1 MESTL
6 RLQVLLQAIDKAS
19 APLRNI
25 GRSGKEAS
33 KELRDTLADLRKLK
47 TQQDALGKFQQAQ
60 AALKGTSEQLA
71 TMRQR
76 VQELRE
82 AGRSG
87 TALLGPSY
95 AKDLA
100 QAEREAGRLTQQ
112 LATQANTVRDLRGR
126 LATLGLD
133 QVAGAEQ
140 RLASAMA
147 RTNAQADAQRARL
160 TALATAE
167 KRLQATRERAGQL
180 AAAGVGATAAG
191 AAVLGPI
198 GASVRE
204 FAKFED
210 AMLGI
215 ARQVNGARSP
225 TGELTQVYW
234 DMARQ
239 VHQLGREIPLATTE
253 IADMVTAGARM
264 EVPTEQLAAYTRTAA
279 MMAIAF
285 DAVPAHI
292 AEQMGKV
299 GKNFRIPLTDIG
311 ALADSIN
318 YLDDNAISKGDE
330 IIDVLNR
337 ISGVT
342 STVAMSAK
350 DAAALSSTLL
360 TLGERP
366 ETAATAV
373 NAIVQKFA
381 AATKG
386 TKKFQDA
393 VREIGLDSGQIQ
405 AGMSKDATGTLINV
419 IDAIR
424 KLPEAKRVGVMVE
437 LVGLEHSDTLAKL
450 VTKPEE
456 FERQRKLAN
465 GLAAVGSMAREAAA
479 RGDTLSARW
488 QIFQNRIFE
497 VSTTLGENLKP
508 ALVDIMDTVG
518 GVLEKVTAWTQ
529 AHPDLTAAILKTGAV
544 VGGLLVLSGGL
555 LLSIASVL
563 GPLALLRYSWAMLAT
578 QGPLLIG
585 AVKGVAG
592 AVLGLGRLML
602 TNPIGLAITALVATL
617 WYLWDNWDK
626 VKAIFTQSWDV
637 FTSVIS
643 GNIDHLVDKLR
654 NLTKAGQDLLPG
666 WMQYGTL
673 GLILKGAGALLG
685 PGDAPVAAPPAMDT
699 RKPVTASAAGAG
711 RGGINPISIGNLN
724 VYPSP
729 GMDEVALARHTRAE
743 IDRYNREQAA
753 RGRSSLRDRD

>member
-33 KELRDTLADLRKLK
+33 KELRDTLTDLRKLK

-87 TALLGPSY
+87 TALLGPNY
-95 AKDLA
+95 AKDMA
-100 QAEREAGRLTQQ
+100 QAEREAARLTQH
-112 LATQANTVRDLRGR
+112 LAAQANTVRDLKGR
-126 LATLGLD
+126 LATLGID
-133 QVAGAEQ
+133 QVTGAEQ
-140 RLASAMA
+140 RLAEAMA
-147 RTNAQADAQRARL
+147 QTNRQADTQRARL
-160 TALATAE
+160 LAITEAE
-167 KRLQATRERAGQL
+167 KRLQSTRERAGQL

-191 AAVLGPI
+191 TATLTPIVAA
-198 GASVRE
+198 VRE
-204 FAKFED
+204 FTKFED

-225 TGELTQVYW
+225 TGELTAIYW

-337 ISGVT
+337 ISGVV

-386 TKKFQDA
+386 TKKFQQA

-405 AGMSKDATGTLINV
+405 TGMSKDATGTLINV

-456 FERQRKLAN
+456 LARQRELAN
-465 GLAAVGSMAREAAA
+465 GLAAQGSMAREAAA
-479 RGDTLSARW
+479 RADTLSARW
-488 QIFQNRIFE
+488 QIFQNRMFE
-497 VSTTLGENLKP
+497 VSSTLGENLKP
-508 ALVDIMDTVG
+508 ALVDIMDTIG
-518 GVLEKVTAWTQ
+518 GVLENVTAWTK
-529 AHPDLTAAILKTGAV
+529 AHPELTSFILKTAAAV
-544 VGGLLVLSGGL
+544 GVFMLFAGGL
-555 LLSIASVL
+555 LLSISSVL
-563 GPLALLRYSWAMLAT
+563 GPLALLRYSWAILIAKSPLLAT
-578 QGPLLIG
+578 AIDVIGIAVRGLG
-585 AVKGVAG
+585 AV
-592 AVLGLGRLML
+592 ML
-602 TNPIGLAITALVATL
+602 SNPIGLAITALVATL
-617 WYLWDNWDK
+617 WYLWSNWDN
-626 VKAIFTQSWDV
+626 VKALFAQSWEV
-637 FTSVIS
+637 LTSVVS
-643 GNIDHLVDKLR
+643 GNIDHLIDKIR
-654 NLTKAGQDLLPG
+654 NLSKTIQDLMPPG
-666 WMQYGTL
+666 FGSTPWGFLWKVADWGVNL
-673 GLILKGAGALLG
+673 GK
-685 PGDAPVAAPPAMDT
+685 DTPPIDT
-699 RKPVTASAAGAG
+699 RKPLPATGAGAG
-711 RGGINPISIGNLN
+711 RGSVNPGGPVAIN

-729 GMDEVALARHTRAE
+729 GMDEAALARLTRAE
-743 IDRYNREQAA
+743 MERYNREQAA

>member
-33 KELRDTLADLRKLK
+33 KELRDTLTDLRKLK

-95 AKDLA
+95 AKDMA
-100 QAEREAGRLTQQ
+100 QAEREAARLTQQ
-112 LATQANTVRDLRGR
+112 LATQANTVRDLKGR
-126 LATLGLD
+126 LATLGID
-133 QVAGAEQ
+133 QVTGAEQ
-140 RLASAMA
+140 RLAEAMA
-147 RTNAQADAQRARL
+147 QTNRQADTQRARL
-160 TALATAE
+160 LAITEAE
-167 KRLQATRERAGQL
+167 KRLQSTRERAGQL

-191 AAVLGPI
+191 TATLTPIVAA
-198 GASVRE
+198 VRE
-204 FAKFED
+204 FTKFED

-225 TGELTQVYW
+225 TGELTAIYW

-337 ISGVT
+337 ISGVI

-386 TKKFQDA
+386 TKKFQEA
-393 VREIGLDSGQIQ
+393 VKEMGLDSGKIQ
-405 AGMSKDATGTLINV
+405 AGMTKDATGTLINV

-456 FERQRKLAN
+456 LARQRELAN
-465 GLAAVGSMAREAAA
+465 GLAAQGSMAREAAA
-479 RGDTLSARW
+479 RADTLSARW
-488 QIFQNRIFE
+488 QIFQNRMFE
-497 VSTTLGENLKP
+497 VSSTLGENLKP
-508 ALVDIMDTVG
+508 ALVDIMDTIG
-518 GVLEKVTAWTQ
+518 GVLENVTAWTK
-529 AHPDLTAAILKTGAV
+529 AHPELTSFILKTAAAV
-544 VGGLLVLSGGL
+544 GVFMLFAGGL
-555 LLSIASVL
+555 LLSISSVL
-563 GPLALLRYSWAMLAT
+563 GPLALLRYSWAILIAKSPLLAT
-578 QGPLLIG
+578 AIDVIGIAVRGLG
-585 AVKGVAG
+585 AV
-592 AVLGLGRLML
+592 ML
-602 TNPIGLAITALVATL
+602 SNPIGLAITALVATL
-617 WYLWDNWDK
+617 WYLWSNWDN
-626 VKAIFTQSWDV
+626 VKALFAQSWEV
-637 FTSVIS
+637 LTSVVS
-643 GNIDHLVDKLR
+643 GNIDHLIDKIR
-654 NLTKAGQDLLPG
+654 NLSKTIQDLMPPG
-666 WMQYGTL
+666 FGSTPWGFLWKVADWGVNL
-673 GLILKGAGALLG
+673 GK
-685 PGDAPVAAPPAMDT
+685 DTPPIDT
-699 RKPVTASAAGAG
+699 RKPLPATGAGAG
-711 RGGINPISIGNLN
+711 RGSVNPGGPVAIN

-729 GMDEVALARHTRAE
+729 GMDEAALARLTRAE
-743 IDRYNREQAA
+743 MERYNREQAA

>member
-1 MESTL
+1 MDSTL

-95 AKDLA
+95 AKDMA
-100 QAEREAGRLTQQ
+100 QAEREAARLTQQ
-112 LATQANTVRDLRGR
+112 LATQANTVRDLKGR
-126 LATLGLD
+126 LATLGID
-133 QVAGAEQ
+133 QVTGAEK
-140 RLASAMA
+140 RLAEAMA
-147 RTNAQADAQRARL
+147 HTNRQADTQRARL
-160 TALATAE
+160 RAITEAE
-167 KRLQATRERAGQL
+167 KRLQDTRQRAGQL

-191 AAVLGPI
+191 AAVLGPV

-225 TGELTQVYW
+225 TGELTAVYW

-386 TKKFQDA
+386 TKKFQEA

-405 AGMSKDATGTLINV
+405 TGMSKDATGTLINV

-456 FERQRKLAN
+456 LARQRELAN
-465 GLAAVGSMAREAAA
+465 GLAAQGSMAREAAA
-479 RGDTLSARW
+479 RADTLSARW
-488 QIFQNRIFE
+488 QIFQNRMFE
-497 VSTTLGENLKP
+497 VSSTLGKTLKP
-508 ALVDIMDTVG
+508 ALVDIMNTVG
-518 GVLEKVTAWTQ
+518 GVLEKVAAWTA
-529 AHPDLTAAILKTGAV
+529 AHPDLTAAILKTAAV
-544 VGGLLVLSGGL
+544 VGGLLVLAGGL
-555 LLSIASVL
+555 LLAVSSVL
-563 GPLALLRYSWAMLAT
+563 GPLALLRFSWAMLAT

-585 AVKGVAG
+585 AVKGIGAAVRILG
-592 AVLGLGRLML
+592 AVVVG
-602 TNPIGLAITALVATL
+602 NPIGLAITALVVAL
-617 WYLWDNWDK
+617 WYLWDNWDN
-626 VKAIFTQSWDV
+626 VKALFSQSWDV

-643 GNIDHLVDKLR
+643 GDVDHLIDKIR
-654 NLTKAGQDLLPG
+654 NLSKTIQDLMPSG
-666 WMQYGTL
+666 FDSTPWGMFWKAADYVVNL
-673 GLILKGAGALLG
+673 GK
-685 PGDAPVAAPPAMDT
+685 DSPPIDT
-699 RKPVTASAAGAG
+699 RKPVQSSSAGAG
-711 RGGINPISIGNLN
+711 RGSINPGGPVAIN

-729 GMDEVALARHTRAE
+729 GMDEAALARLTRAE
-743 IDRYNREQAA
+743 MERYNREQAA

>member
-33 KELRDTLADLRKLK
+33 KELRDTLTDLRKLK

-87 TALLGPSY
+87 TALLGPNY
-95 AKDLA
+95 AKDMA
-100 QAEREAGRLTQQ
+100 QAEREAARLTQH
-112 LATQANTVRDLRGR
+112 LAAQANTVRDLKGR
-126 LATLGLD
+126 LATLGID
-133 QVAGAEQ
+133 QVTGAEQ
-140 RLASAMA
+140 RLAEAMA
-147 RTNAQADAQRARL
+147 QTNRQADTQRARL
-160 TALATAE
+160 LAITEAE
-167 KRLQATRERAGQL
+167 KRLQSTRERAGQL

-191 AAVLGPI
+191 TATLTPIVAA
-198 GASVRE
+198 VRE
-204 FAKFED
+204 FTKFED

-225 TGELTQVYW
+225 TGELTAIYW

-299 GKNFRIPLTDIG
+299 GKNFGIPLTGITS
-311 ALADSIN
+311 LADSIN

-337 ISGVT
+337 ISGVV

-386 TKKFQDA
+386 TKKFQEA
-393 VREIGLDSGQIQ
+393 VKEMGLDSGKIQ
-405 AGMSKDATGTLINV
+405 AGMTKDATGTLINV

-424 KLPEAKRVGVMVE
+424 KLPESKRVGVMVE

-456 FERQRKLAN
+456 LARQRELAN
-465 GLAAVGSMAREAAA
+465 GLAAQGSMAREAAA
-479 RGDTLSARW
+479 RADTLSARW
-488 QIFQNRIFE
+488 QIFQNRMFE
-497 VSTTLGENLKP
+497 VSSTLGENLKP
-508 ALVDIMDTVG
+508 ALVDIMDTIG
-518 GVLEKVTAWTQ
+518 GVLENVTAWTK
-529 AHPDLTAAILKTGAV
+529 AHPELTSFILKTAAAV
-544 VGGLLVLSGGL
+544 GVFMLFAGGL
-555 LLSIASVL
+555 LLSISSVL
-563 GPLALLRYSWAMLAT
+563 GPLALLRYSWAILIAKSPLLAT
-578 QGPLLIG
+578 AIDVIGIAVRGLG
-585 AVKGVAG
+585 AV
-592 AVLGLGRLML
+592 ML
-602 TNPIGLAITALVATL
+602 SNPIGLAITALVATL
-617 WYLWDNWDK
+617 WYLWSNWDN
-626 VKAIFTQSWDV
+626 VKALFAQSWEV
-637 FTSVIS
+637 LTSVVS
-643 GNIDHLVDKLR
+643 GNIDHLIDKIR
-654 NLTKAGQDLLPG
+654 NLSKTIQDLMPPG
-666 WMQYGTL
+666 FGSTPWGFLWKVADWGVNL
-673 GLILKGAGALLG
+673 GK
-685 PGDAPVAAPPAMDT
+685 DTPPIDT
-699 RKPVTASAAGAG
+699 RKPLPATGAGAG
-711 RGGINPISIGNLN
+711 RGSVNPGGQVAIN

-729 GMDEVALARHTRAE
+729 GMDEAALARLTRAE
-743 IDRYNREQAA
+743 MERYNREQAA